1 MRLFAPI
8 YERMMRWAAHEK
20 APWILAILSFFEA
33 FVFPV
38 PPEVMLAPMTLAR
51 PRRGLHFAAL
61 SLGASVLGGLVGYA
75 IGFYAYEAVY
85 PWLQTLGYGPTLD
98 KARALIAEHGF
109 WFLLVGGFL
118 PIPFKFLTIAAG
130 ASAVPVW
137 HFVAGALIGR
147 GKRVF
152 IVAGAIMLGGE
163 RAEHAIRRYVEW
175 IGWGLVI
182 VIVAVLVGLRFW
194 NGGS

>member
-8 YERMMRWAAHEK
+8 YERVMRWAAHEK
-20 APWILAILSFFEA
+20 AAWILAILSFFEA

-51 PRRGLHFAAL
+51 PKLGLRFEAL
-61 SLGASVLGGLVGYA
+61 SLAASTLGGLVGYA
-75 IGFYAYEAVY
+75 IGYYAYEAVY
-85 PWLQTLGYGPTLD
+85 PWLQALGYGATLD
-98 KARALIAEHGF
+98 KARAMISEHGF
-109 WFLLVGGFL
+109 MFLLVGGFL

-130 ASAVPVW
+130 ASSVPIW
-137 HFVAGALIGR
+137 HFIAGALIGR

-182 VIVAVLVGLRFW
+182 LIVAVLAGLRYW